1 MQGGIKI
8 SSFPPLQGGI
18 KEGKSD
24 LRVLQSIFFL
34 GNALTCPIAIANR
47 QPFRLSLQPVE
58 ALNGTEQSLKVPQS
72 GTFKDCSVS
81 YDSACAVKWLLEPKL
96 HQRMIRAYDQK

>member
-1 MQGGIKI
+1 VYKI

-18 KEGKSD
+18 KGGKSD

-34 GNALTCPIAIANR
+34 GNALTCPTAIAKR

-58 ALNGTEQSLKVPQS
+58 ALNGTEQSLKVQQS

-81 YDSACAVKWLLEPKL
+81 YDSACAVKWLLKTKL
-96 HQRMIRAYDQK
+96 YQRIRAYDQK